1 MPPYHIGQKAS
12 MICCLA
18 NLGNNKTN
26 HMQIGLLKS
35 PVVLMKARERTW
47 YDSSSRAITAPCEA
61 MWLHADSDW
70 WWRRRAKSES
80 PRPHPVPP
88 SFFFFLEA
96 ARRSSWDLH
105 PKHEAQVFA
114 ANDYKPKKSHFWGP
128 FNPGSFSGV
137 CTWSWLWLIWN
148 WQSVHRDSDQF
159 QSFIFHCVLVGT
171 S

>member
-88 SFFFFLEA
+88 SFFSFQKLPVGLLEISTQSM
-96 ARRSSWDLH
+96 RLRYLQQMTINLRSPIFEDHLTL
-105 PKHEAQVFA
+105 VLL
-114 ANDYKPKKSHFWGP
+114 
-128 FNPGSFSGV
+128 V
-137 CTWSWLWLIWN
+137 V
-148 WQSVHRDSDQF
+148 SVREVDCD
-159 QSFIFHCVLVGT
+159 
-171 S
+171 